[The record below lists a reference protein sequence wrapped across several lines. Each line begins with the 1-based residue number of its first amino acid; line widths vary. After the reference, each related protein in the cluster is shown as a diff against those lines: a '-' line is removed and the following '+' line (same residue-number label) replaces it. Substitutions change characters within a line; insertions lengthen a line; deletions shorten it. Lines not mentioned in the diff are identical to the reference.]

1 MSKIL
6 DFLLEL
12 IREQFDKFYLL
23 TLFFGGAAFLIW
35 TPDNDKLVAWITS
48 GAVIGAI
55 LMLVTG
61 NKRPTL
67 PPDKKE

>member
-6 DFLLEL
+6 DFVLTL
-12 IREQFDKFYLL
+12 IHEKFDQLYLL
-23 TLFFGGAAFLIW
+23 ALFFGGAVMIARW
-35 TPDNDKLVAWITS
+35 PDNDKLIQWVTA

-61 NKRPTL
+61 
-67 PPDKKE
+67 KKEEK